1 MPMPTYI
8 FPVHSEISWEG
19 GKDRLKE
26 MGFVCSFLC
35 RRLRCISGPRT
46 DELLVRERASE
57 RHCLRISLSSE
68 ECILYRPG
76 KFKSA
81 GSDRTGSHFSP

>member
-1 MPMPTYI
+1 M
-8 FPVHSEISWEG
+8 
-19 GKDRLKE
+19 KE

-35 RRLRCISGPRT
+35 RCLRCISGPRT

-57 RHCLRISLSSE
+57 RHYLRISLSSKY
-68 ECILYRPG
+68 ILFRSG

-81 GSDRTGSHFSP
+81 GSGRTGSHFSP